1 MNVLVT
7 GGAGYI
13 GSHTCKVLA
22 QRGYSPIV
30 LDNLSTGHKDF
41 VRWGPLVQ
49 ANIADSTAVASAIN
63 EYRIDSVI
71 HFAASA
77 YVGESVQNPRKYFD
91 NNVQG
96 TLSLLGT
103 CLDNGIKNF
112 VFSST
117 CATYGIPQHM
127 PIAETTAQNPINAY
141 GYSKLVIE
149 RALQEYSRAYGL
161 RTLALRY
168 FNAAGSSPSLEI
180 GERHD
185 PETHLIP
192 LVFRS
197 MIDPSYTLKVFGSDY
212 PTPDGTC
219 VRDYIHVL
227 DLAEAHVCGLEKL
240 KAEQFSTAAVNLGT
254 SLGHSVKELISCA
267 EHITKLKAKVEIAE
281 RRAGDPPEL
290 IANPTLA
297 KEVLGWSAQQ
307 STLENILET
316 AWNWEKK
323 NEVRR

>member
-22 QRGYSPIV
+22 QRGFNPIV
-30 LDNLSTGHKDF
+30 LDNLSTGHSRF
-41 VRWGPLVQ
+41 VKWGPLIQ
-49 ANIADSTAVASAIN
+49 ANIANPERVSATLK
-63 EYRIDSVI
+63 EYKIESVI

-77 YVGESVQNPRKYFD
+77 YVGESVQHPRKYFE
-91 NNVQG
+91 NNVQN
-96 TLSLLGT
+96 TLTLLGA
-103 CLDNGIKNF
+103 CLDSGVKNF

-117 CATYGIPQHM
+117 CATYGIPQNL
-127 PIAETTAQNPINAY
+127 PIAETTPQHPINAY

-149 RALQEYSRAYGL
+149 RTLQEYSRAYGL

-168 FNAAGSSPSLEI
+168 FNAAGASHSLEI

-197 MIDPSYTLKVFGSDY
+197 MLDAQYTLKVFGSDY
-212 PTPDGTC
+212 STPDGTC
-219 VRDYIHVL
+219 IRDYIHVL
-227 DLAEAHVCGLEKL
+227 DLAEAHVLGLEKL
-240 KAEQFSTAAVNLGT
+240 MVGRLSNAAVNLGT
-254 SLGHSVKELISCA
+254 SRGHSVKEVISCA
-267 EHITKLKAKVEIAE
+267 ERITQLQAKVEIAE

-290 IANPTLA
+290 VANASLA
-297 KEVLGWSAQQ
+297 NHVLGWHAQQ
-307 STLENILET
+307 SSLENIINT
-316 AWNWEKK
+316 AWNWEKIK
-323 NEVRR
+323 EDEK

>member
-22 QRGYSPIV
+22 QRGYNPVV

-41 VRWGPLVQ
+41 VKWGPLVQ
-49 ANIADSTAVASAIN
+49 ANIQDSESVASAIK

-117 CATYGIPQHM
+117 CATYGIPQQM

-149 RALQEYSRAYGL
+149 RALREYSRAYGL

-168 FNAAGSSPSLEI
+168 FNAAGASPALEI
-180 GERHD
+180 GEQHD

-197 MIDPSYTLKVFGSDY
+197 MIDPTYTLKVFGSDY

-219 VRDYIHVL
+219 IRDYIHVL
-227 DLAEAHVCGLEKL
+227 DLADAHVLGLEKL
-240 KAEQFSTAAVNLGT
+240 KAGHLSDAAVNLGT
-254 SLGHSVKELISCA
+254 SHGHSVNNVITCA
-267 EHITKLKAKVEIAE
+267 ERITQRKAKIEIAQ
-281 RRAGDPPEL
+281 RREGDPPEL
-290 IANPTLA
+290 VANANLA
-297 KEVLGWSAQQ
+297 KELLGWTAKQ
-307 STLENILET
+307 SSLENIIQT

-323 NEVRR
+323 NEVRL